1 MRILS
6 WAALYV
12 LIATTQAAYEQ
23 FDYSNEHSPTG
34 SNRGNASINQPVRAP
49 RKFED
54 WYSQY
59 QVELNT
65 VSTTVCNLSLK
76 AYQGDMAARTTL
88 GPVQDYCW
96 AHMDCMMSTI
106 SEHIKASFSG
116 TSILLGLA
124 PTTLSLLG
132 PSVGEMAL
140 ISIHRPVLS
149 LLLSLGAPAIFP
161 GRFLLWDDPLRAKE
175 PQTGSFLITPFSRMS
190 AIIISL
196 AQYVFAAAAGANIL
210 HAGYRIGVKAVVSWS
225 CPNSFWPL
233 VWVVSSLAIHFVAS
247 GSLRAAIHRKKRL
260 SKNGDYDGK
269 VGRAGPL
276 SVLYNEV
283 TLSSNSCWQ
292 VSDLFDV
299 RLGPVAVTL
308 QYIGAFLAM
317 IHLLFGTMVF
327 SSLLLIGVKEAFY
340 LILRFIGSATV
351 CRLLLQFEVGG
362 MIKLGNRRRVYR
374 GVVQGEDDFKDS
386 SD

>member
-1 MRILS
+1 ML
-6 WAALYV
+6 WVALN
-12 LIATTQAAYEQ
+12 LFISGSQAAYEEY
-23 FDYSNEHSPTG
+23 DYSNEHSPTG
-34 SNRGNASINQPVRAP
+34 SKRGNDSINQSMRWPL
-49 RKFED
+49 KFDD
-54 WYSQY
+54 WYSEY

-76 AYQGDMAARTTL
+76 AYQGDMAARIAL
-88 GPVQDYCW
+88 GPVEDYCW

-140 ISIHRPVLS
+140 ISIHRPVLA
-149 LLLSLGAPAIFP
+149 LLLSLGAPAVFP

-175 PQTGSFLITPFSRMS
+175 PLTGSFLITPFSRMS
-190 AIIISL
+190 AIFISL
-196 AQYVFAAAAGANIL
+196 IQYIFAAGAGVNIL
-210 HAGYRIGVKAVVSWS
+210 HAAYRIGVKAVVSWS
-225 CPNSFWPL
+225 CANSFWPL
-233 VWVVSSLAIHFVAS
+233 VWVVSSLVIHFVAS
-247 GSLRAAIHRKKRL
+247 LSLRTAIHRKKRH
-260 SKNGDYDGK
+260 SKNGDYDEK
-269 VGRAGPL
+269 PVRPRLL

-283 TLSSNSCWQ
+283 TPSSNSRWQ

-299 RLGPVAVTL
+299 RLGPLAVTL

-327 SSLLLIGVKEAFY
+327 SGLLLIGVKEAFY

-362 MIKLGNRRRVYR
+362 MIKVGNRRRVYR
-374 GVVQGEDDFKDS
+374 GVVQGEDDVED
-386 SD
+386 

>member
-34 SNRGNASINQPVRAP
+34 SNRGNTSINQPVRAP

-54 WYSQY
+54 WYSEY

-175 PQTGSFLITPFSRMS
+175 PQTGSFLITPFSRVS
-190 AIIISL
+190 ALFISL
-196 AQYVFAAAAGANIL
+196 AQYVCAAAAGVNIL
-210 HAGYRIGVKAVVSWS
+210 HAAYRIGVKAVVSWS

-260 SKNGDYDGK
+260 SKNGDFDGK
-269 VGRAGPL
+269 LGRAGPL

-283 TLSSNSCWQ
+283 TLSSNSRWQ